1 MNQMGWLAWIIIGGV
16 AGWLASVVMGT
27 RLGLLMDIVVGI
39 IGAAIGGFF
48 FGLLGASGVS
58 GFNIWSLLV
67 AFVGA
72 VVLLALF
79 RLGSRR

>member
-1 MNQMGWLAWIIIGGV
+1 GGV
-16 AGWLASVVMGT
+16 AGWLASIVMHT
-27 RLGLLMDIVVGI
+27 RLGLLMDIIVGI
-39 IGAAIGGFF
+39 IGAAIGGFL

-58 GFNIWSLLV
+58 GFNLWSLLV

-72 VVLLALF
+72 LVLLALF